1 MTLRPDLAQH
11 AQKQK
16 YNKRRSLTKVESRK
30 RSTPVAEPPQL
41 TASRGGKVT
50 RPSSPLQ
57 SAASCSAEGTTNT
70 SSIAAAAAL
79 VRKSL
84 AMKSRPR
91 AASVGLAAAAE
102 RSQAAEMRHGSVSQN
117 DRDPLCTRGDMHSD
131 RGSNGSFPR
140 LSSRQSASPVSS
152 GEAASEGASEDGV
165 RGLKRSRGQG
175 GGVLDGNMTIDDWDE
190 AEGEAEGEAE
200 VRAEAK
206 ARAVEA
212 TARAE
217 ASTASKQPV
226 RRATNKAS
234 RVRAHARAHV
244 GSRSARNVHVPSD
257 VHRHALA
264 SSPLPSLCSDRSLS
278 LPPSQ
283 EERRLGTSIGFG
295 MALYPTDNLDLK
307 LLKTNIFL
315 QVHAAASHRCFCC
328 SHQLLTSLF
337 T

>member
-1 MTLRPDLAQH
+1 MWACSSCTLEQQDTRTHCRLCLTLRPDLAQH

-200 VRAEAK
+200 VEGEAEAAAEREPRGGMHPK
-206 ARAVEA
+206 MRA
-212 TARAE
+212 
-217 ASTASKQPV
+217 KQ
-226 RRATNKAS
+226 
-234 RVRAHARAHV
+234 
-244 GSRSARNVHVPSD
+244 
-257 VHRHALA
+257 
-264 SSPLPSLCSDRSLS
+264 
-278 LPPSQ
+278 
-283 EERRLGTSIGFG
+283 E
-295 MALYPTDNLDLK
+295 
-307 LLKTNIFL
+307 
-315 QVHAAASHRCFCC
+315 AAAAARREADDPPGS
-328 SHQLLTSLF
+328 SVS
-337 T
+337 